1 VPLDPSHP
9 DSRFE
14 YLIQETR
21 ANIIVA
27 SPTQPRLSSF
37 KVKTLFLDSDL
48 LSKQQ
53 PRRDRQRP
61 KTDDIA
67 YVIFTSGTT
76 GMPRGVLVSHG
87 SASLSVLEYCIMW
100 GHESLGSSL
109 RALQFNSY
117 IFDVSVSDIFS
128 TLAYGSCLC
137 IPSEE
142 GGGVI

>member
-1 VPLDPSHP
+1 VPLDPSHL

-14 YLIQETR
+14 CIIQETR
-21 ANIIVA
+21 AKIIVA

-76 GMPRGVLVSHG
+76 GMPKGVLVSHG
-87 SASLSVLEYCIMW
+87 SASLSVLEYGIIC
-100 GHESLGSSL
+100 GQESLGSSL
-109 RALQFNSY
+109 ELFNS
-117 IFDVSVSDIFS
+117 
-128 TLAYGSCLC
+128 
-137 IPSEE
+137 IPTYSMSAFQISSQLWLM
-142 GGGVI
+142 VVAFVFF